1 MQKYT
6 NLYSNVIIYKLEL
19 NWVYLFFYN
28 YMLNIILFGKPG
40 SGKGTQASLIKD
52 KYSLIHIS
60 TGDVFRKNISK
71 NTDLGL
77 LAKGYMEKGEL
88 VPDQV
93 TVDMLKDEIN
103 NYMPCNGFI
112 FDGFPRTTFQAKELD
127 NLLLEKSLKID
138 LTIALDVDNNSLID
152 RLLERG
158 KSSGRADDQS
168 VEKINMRLQEYDN
181 KTKPLIEYY
190 NDQNKFYS
198 INGIGSLEQIT
209 LRIVEVIEDYN
220 ND

>member
-19 NWVYLFFYN
+19 NWVYLFFN
-28 YMLNIILFGKPG
+28 NHMLNIILFGKPG

-60 TGDVFRKNISK
+60 TGDVFRKNMSN

-103 NYMPCNGFI
+103 NFMPCNGFI

-138 LTIALDVDNNSLID
+138 LTIALDVDNNSLIE

-198 INGIGSLEQIT
+198 VDGIGSLEQIT
-209 LRIVEVIEDYN
+209 SRIVEVIEEYN

>member
-1 MQKYT
+1 
-6 NLYSNVIIYKLEL
+6 LGIFV
-19 NWVYLFFYN
+19 FYN
-28 YMLNIILFGKPG
+28 HMLNIILFGKPG

-60 TGDVFRKNISK
+60 TGDVFRKNMSN

-77 LAKGYMEKGEL
+77 LAKGFMEKGEL
-88 VPDQV
+88 VPDNV

-103 NYMPCNGFI
+103 NFMPCNGFI

-127 NLLLEKSLKID
+127 NLLFEKSLKID
-138 LTIALDVDNNSLID
+138 LTIALNVDNNSLID

-198 INGIGSLEQIT
+198 INGIGSLEQIKS
-209 LRIVEVIEDYN
+209 RIVEVIEDYN

>member
-1 MQKYT
+1 
-6 NLYSNVIIYKLEL
+6 
-19 NWVYLFFYN
+19 
-28 YMLNIILFGKPG
+28 MLNIILFGKPG

-52 KYSLIHIS
+52 KYSLLHIS
-60 TGDVFRKNISK
+60 TGDVFRKNMSN

-77 LAKGYMEKGEL
+77 LAKGFMEKGEL
-88 VPDQV
+88 VPDKV

-103 NYMPCNGFI
+103 NFMPCNGFI

-127 NLLLEKSLKID
+127 SLLLEKSLKID
-138 LTIALDVDNNSLID
+138 LIIALDVDNNSLID
-152 RLLERG
+152 RLLTRG

-198 INGIGSLEQIT
+198 INGIGSLEQIKS
-209 LRIVEVIEDYN
+209 RIVEVIEDYN

>member
-1 MQKYT
+1 
-6 NLYSNVIIYKLEL
+6 
-19 NWVYLFFYN
+19 
-28 YMLNIILFGKPG
+28 MLNIILFGKPG

-52 KYSLIHIS
+52 KYSLLHIS
-60 TGDVFRKNISK
+60 TGDVFRKNMSN

-88 VPDQV
+88 VPDKV

-103 NYMPCNGFI
+103 NFMPCNGFI

-209 LRIVEVIEDYN
+209 SRIVEVIEDYN

>member
-1 MQKYT
+1 
-6 NLYSNVIIYKLEL
+6 
-19 NWVYLFFYN
+19 
-28 YMLNIILFGKPG
+28 MLNIILFGKPG

-60 TGDVFRKNISK
+60 TGDVFRKNMSN

-88 VPDQV
+88 VPDKV

-103 NYMPCNGFI
+103 NFMPCNGFI

-181 KTKPLIEYY
+181 KTKPLVDYY

-209 LRIVEVIEDYN
+209 SRIVEVIEDYN

>member
-1 MQKYT
+1 
-6 NLYSNVIIYKLEL
+6 
-19 NWVYLFFYN
+19 
-28 YMLNIILFGKPG
+28 MLNIILFGKPG

-60 TGDVFRKNISK
+60 TGDVFRKNMSN

-88 VPDQV
+88 VPDKV

-103 NYMPCNGFI
+103 NFMPCNGFI

-209 LRIVEVIEDYN
+209 SRIVEVIEDYN

>member
-1 MQKYT
+1 
-6 NLYSNVIIYKLEL
+6 
-19 NWVYLFFYN
+19 
-28 YMLNIILFGKPG
+28 MLNIIIFGKPG
-40 SGKGTQASLIKD
+40 SGKGTQASIIKD
-52 KYSLIHIS
+52 KYSLQHIS
-60 TGDVFRKNISK
+60 TGDVFRKNMSSK
-71 NTDLGL
+71 TDLGL
-77 LAKGYMEKGEL
+77 LAKGYMDKGEL

-93 TVDMLKDEIN
+93 TIDMLKDEIN
-103 NYMPCNGFI
+103 NFMPCNGFI

-209 LRIVEVIEDYN
+209 SRIVEVIEDYN
-220 ND
+220 NDWR

>member
-1 MQKYT
+1 
-6 NLYSNVIIYKLEL
+6 
-19 NWVYLFFYN
+19 
-28 YMLNIILFGKPG
+28 MLNIILFGKPG
-40 SGKGTQASLIKD
+40 SGKGPQASFIKD

-60 TGDVFRKNISK
+60 TGDVFRKNMSNK
-71 NTDLGL
+71 TELGL

-88 VPDQV
+88 VPDIV

-103 NYMPCNGFI
+103 SFMPCNGFI

-138 LTIALDVDNNSLID
+138 LTIALDVDNNSLIE

-158 KSSGRADDQS
+158 KSSGRVDDQS
-168 VEKINMRLQEYDN
+168 FEKINIRLKEYDN
-181 KTKPLIEYY
+181 KTKPLINYY

-198 INGIGSLEQIT
+198 VNGIGSLEQIT
-209 LRIVEVIEDYN
+209 SRIEEVIEEFN

>member
-1 MQKYT
+1 
-6 NLYSNVIIYKLEL
+6 
-19 NWVYLFFYN
+19 
-28 YMLNIILFGKPG
+28 MLNIILFGKPG

-60 TGDVFRKNISK
+60 TGDVFRKNMSN

-77 LAKGYMEKGEL
+77 LAKGYMDKGEL
-88 VPDQV
+88 VPDKV

-103 NYMPCNGFI
+103 NFVPCNGFI

-127 NLLLEKSLKID
+127 SLLLEKSLKID
-138 LTIALDVDNNSLID
+138 LIIALDVDNNSLID
-152 RLLERG
+152 RLLTRG

-209 LRIVEVIEDYN
+209 SRIEEVIEDYN